1 MHRKKENEKKHQ
13 SWRVRENKEWA
24 DKQKIDAKYM
34 KKKIF
39 KMQNDWKEMIKRKKM
54 KIGIDE

>member
-24 DKQKIDAKYM
+24 DRQKIQAKYE
-34 KKKIF
+34 KKKYS
-39 KMQNDWKEMIKRKKM
+39 KCRMIGKK
-54 KIGIDE
+54 